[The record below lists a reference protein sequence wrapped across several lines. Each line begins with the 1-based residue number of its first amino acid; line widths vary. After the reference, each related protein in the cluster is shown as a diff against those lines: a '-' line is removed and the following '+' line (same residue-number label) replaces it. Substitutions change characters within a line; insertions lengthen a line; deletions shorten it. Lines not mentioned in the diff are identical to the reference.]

1 MDSGYHKLA
10 RHFGWFLHQ
19 MFVEDKYDQVIIL
32 EVLLLLPLNHRTIL
46 KWLLPSL
53 SISTQQVAFFGKILR
68 CIASVHG
75 TTMVRRLT

>member
-32 EVLLLLPLNHRTIL
+32 EVPLSLPLNRRTIL
-46 KWLLPSL
+46 RWLLTSL
-53 SISTQQVAFFGKILR
+53 SISMRRVACFGKTPR
-68 CIASVHG
+68 CIVSVHG
-75 TTMVRRLT
+75 TTMVRCPM